1 MFEPPV
7 YTLKNVSLAFGTNQ
21 LFRNVELYINRGDK
35 ISLVGRNGCGKST
48 LLKVIAGEIEPDG
61 GEIFMQPGISVAY
74 MPQEPNFEGFK
85 TLREVVEAGLPK
97 DEHGLFY
104 LADMWIEKLRINAGQ
119 NPAEASGGER
129 RKAALARALVGN
141 PDILLLDEPTN
152 HLDIEAIETLEQ
164 TINDFS
170 GAVVV
175 ISHDRMFLNHVSRTT
190 FWLDRGIMHRNNK
203 GFQFFEEWQE
213 QIINQELIEQYHLNK
228 RIEEETE
235 WLHKGVTARRRRNM
249 GRLRRL
255 QQLRR
260 ERREQIKQ
268 AGSVNLTIEEGDFRS
283 KLVIEAK
290 HICKSF
296 GDRLIVN
303 DFSTRIIKG
312 NKIGIVGPN
321 GAGKTTLVKLL
332 TKRLEPDSGFVR
344 IGKNLEEA
352 YFDQNRIEL
361 DPKKTLWQTLCD
373 KGDHIMVHG
382 QYRHVVAYLKDF
394 LFKPEQA
401 NCPVAALSGG
411 EKNRLMLAVTLAKPS
426 TFLVLDEPTNDL
438 DMDTL
443 DLLQEVLSD
452 YAGTVLIVSHDRDF
466 LDRVVSS
473 VIYMKGDGSL
483 YENAGSYSELLEKIS
498 TLPQPAA
505 AAAKVKESVKP
516 AVAKT
521 SSGTKKLSYNQ
532 KRLLEVL
539 PGETEALGREI
550 RQIEETLSD
559 VSLYTENPQQ
569 FEALSSAL
577 AEKKQTLED
586 KENQWLELQLLKE
599 ELEAA
604 E

>member
-268 AGSVNLTIEEGDFRS
+268 AGSVNLMIEEGDFRS

-290 HICKSF
+290 HIC
-296 GDRLIVN
+296 
-303 DFSTRIIKG
+303 
-312 NKIGIVGPN
+312 
-321 GAGKTTLVKLL
+321 
-332 TKRLEPDSGFVR
+332 
-344 IGKNLEEA
+344 
-352 YFDQNRIEL
+352 
-361 DPKKTLWQTLCD
+361 
-373 KGDHIMVHG
+373 
-382 QYRHVVAYLKDF
+382 
-394 LFKPEQA
+394 
-401 NCPVAALSGG
+401 
-411 EKNRLMLAVTLAKPS
+411 
-426 TFLVLDEPTNDL
+426 
-438 DMDTL
+438 
-443 DLLQEVLSD
+443 
-452 YAGTVLIVSHDRDF
+452 
-466 LDRVVSS
+466 
-473 VIYMKGDGSL
+473 
-483 YENAGSYSELLEKIS
+483 
-498 TLPQPAA
+498 
-505 AAAKVKESVKP
+505 
-516 AVAKT
+516 
-521 SSGTKKLSYNQ
+521 
-532 KRLLEVL
+532 
-539 PGETEALGREI
+539 
-550 RQIEETLSD
+550 
-559 VSLYTENPQQ
+559 
-569 FEALSSAL
+569 
-577 AEKKQTLED
+577 
-586 KENQWLELQLLKE
+586 
-599 ELEAA
+599 
-604 E
+604 